1 MRTPRSFLAV
11 ALVAFAGEPRAPGL
25 GGEGEGALDD
35 LQRRAVQH
43 YAELAHRSYA
53 RSAELA
59 HDLHA
64 AIEAFL
70 ADPTAEGLL
79 AARGKWLSGRTVYG
93 MTEVLRFYGGPI
105 DDPERGVETLVNA
118 WPLDEAYIDAVEG
131 APGAG
136 IINDPAGYPYLDR
149 AVLTMLN
156 ERSGEANIS
165 IGWHAIEFLLWGQDT
180 RADGPG
186 ARSHEDYVVGMGRN
200 ADRRAEY
207 LRICAGLLVEHL
219 ELVRDAWAPG
229 ADNYRA
235 AFLAVPPRESLR
247 RILAGM
253 AILSGFE
260 MSGERLAVAYE
271 TRDQEEEHSCFSDNT
286 HVDFVANQLGIIAVY
301 RGDALGLAGTGV
313 RELARAAD
321 PELARALDQELDAS
335 LAALRALPVPFDQ
348 ALQGADDAP
357 GRKAVLAALL
367 ALERQSET
375 LATLALVLGFEI
387 AIEPGG

>member
-1 MRTPRSFLAV
+1 MRAPPWFLAA
-11 ALVAFAGEPRAPGL
+11 ALFALAGEPRALGL
-25 GGEGEGALDD
+25 GDDRALDD
-35 LQRRAVQH
+35 LQRQAAQH
-43 YAELAHRSYA
+43 YAEYAHRSYA

-59 HDLHA
+59 RQLQA
-64 AIEAFL
+64 AIDAFL
-70 ADPTAEGLL
+70 AEPTAEGLA
-79 AARGKWLSGRTVYG
+79 AARAAWLEGRAVYG

-118 WPLDEAYIDAVEG
+118 WPLDEAYIDAVAG
-131 APGAG
+131 APDAG
-136 IINDPAGYPYLDR
+136 IVNDPARYPYLDR

-156 ERSGEANIS
+156 ERAGEANIS

-186 ARSHEDYVVGMGRN
+186 ARSHEDYVAGQGRN
-200 ADRRAEY
+200 AARRGEY

-235 AFLAVPPRESLR
+235 AFLATPPRDSLR
-247 RILAGM
+247 RVLAGM

-260 MSGERLAVAYE
+260 MAGERLAVAYE
-271 TRDQEEEHSCFSDNT
+271 TRDQGEEHSCFSDST
-286 HVDFVANQLGIIAVY
+286 HVDFVADQLGILAVY
-301 RGDALGLAGTGV
+301 RGDGLGLSGTGV

-321 PELARALDQELDAS
+321 PELARELDLQLDAS
-335 LAALRALPVPFDQ
+335 LAALRAMPVPFDQ

-357 GRKAVLAALL
+357 GRQAVHAALL

-375 LATLALVLGFEI
+375 LAALALVLGYEI
-387 AIEPGG
+387 ALEPGG